1 MYKRIIS
8 RLDIK
13 NGILV
18 KGIGLEGLRNLGDP
32 SSFSKKFYLDN
43 IDEIHFQDVVASLYN
58 RNILYKVIEKNC
70 KIIFINLSVGGGI
83 RTEKEIDN
91 LLRLGADKVTINTA
105 AIKNPKFLKNVVK
118 IYGSSTINVAIET
131 AKIGDKYEVLIETGR
146 EKTGINLFDW
156 VDQVQDALVGEIT
169 VTDINFEGRNKGFN
183 NELYKK
189 LREKINVQFVAHG
202 GAGKKEDVLEL
213 FKLSDVDAVSISS
226 MFHYYYLEKNNNS
239 ELSGS
244 NYFLQTFNK
253 NDKIGFS
260 ISELKKFLNENGI
273 KTRL

>member
-1 MYKRIIS
+1 M
-8 RLDIK
+8 
-13 NGILV
+13 
-18 KGIGLEGLRNLGDP
+18 
-32 SSFSKKFYLDN
+32 
-43 IDEIHFQDVVASLYN
+43 
-58 RNILYKVIEKNC
+58 
-70 KIIFINLSVGGGI
+70 
-83 RTEKEIDN
+83 
-91 LLRLGADKVTINTA
+91 GADKVTINTA

-169 VTDINFEGRNKGFN
+169 VTDINYEGRNKGFN

-213 FKLSDVDAVSISS
+213 FRLSDVDAVSISS
-226 MFHYYYLEKNNNS
+226 MFHYYYLEKITTQNLV
-239 ELSGS
+239 EVTIFFKLLIKVTKLVFRFLS
-244 NYFLQTFNK
+244 
-253 NDKIGFS
+253 
-260 ISELKKFLNENGI
+260 
-273 KTRL
+273 

>member
-70 KIIFINLSVGGGI
+70 KTIFVNLSIGGGI
-83 RTEKEIDN
+83 RSEQEIDN
-91 LLRLGADKVTINTA
+91 LLRLGADKVSINTA
-105 AIKNPKFLKNVVK
+105 AIKNPKFLKEIVK
-118 IYGSSTINVAIET
+118 IYGSSTINIAIET
-131 AKIGDKYEVLIETGR
+131 AKIGGKYEVLVETGR
-146 EKTGINLFDW
+146 ERTGISLFDW
-156 VDQVQDALVGEIT
+156 INKVQDSEVGEIT
-169 VTDINFEGRNKGFN
+169 VTDINYEGRNKGFN
-183 NELYKK
+183 IELYKA
-189 LREKINVQFVAHG
+189 LREKVNVQLVAHG

-213 FKLSDVDAVSISS
+213 FNETDVDAVSISS
-226 MFHYYYLEKNNNS
+226 MFHYNYLEKNIDS

-244 NYFLQTFNK
+244 NFFLQTFSE

-260 ISELKKFLNENGI
+260 ILDLKKFLNKEGVKI
-273 KTRL
+273 RV